1 MALSARAA
9 QFSPFA
15 ALMGYEAAVK
25 ETARLT
31 DEKLDLDDTE
41 KAALN
46 EKLLLIKKNL
56 ARMPRISIT
65 FFVPDSKKAGGSYQT
80 TTGYVKKLQE
90 YKRRLILADG
100 TVISIDNILAI
111 HGDSFDF

>member
-65 FFVPDSKKAGGSYQT
+65 FFVPDSKKPVVPIRQPP
-80 TTGYVKKLQE
+80 VM
-90 YKRRLILADG
+90 
-100 TVISIDNILAI
+100 
-111 HGDSFDF
+111 